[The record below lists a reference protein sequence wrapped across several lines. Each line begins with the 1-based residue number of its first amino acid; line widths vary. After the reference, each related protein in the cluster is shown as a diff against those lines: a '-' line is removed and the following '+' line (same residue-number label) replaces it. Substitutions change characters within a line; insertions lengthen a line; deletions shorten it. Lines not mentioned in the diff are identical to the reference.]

1 VLRRA
6 RIAGR
11 EEILGNALLVEHLP
25 AVPGEAGWVGAEGG
39 FRAEGEAAAV
49 EVGELEVV
57 AAGQDGFDEVGLGD
71 ADAQVVIDGPE
82 ASVEEV
88 VGGRGQV
95 QVILMGSDPMDRDLA
110 VTHPKIGLARHPLD
124 KDEPFGPPF
133 QPFVKVKIAV

>member
-1 VLRRA
+1 M
-6 RIAGR
+6 
-11 EEILGNALLVEHLP
+11 
-25 AVPGEAGWVGAEGG
+25 
-39 FRAEGEAAAV
+39 AV
-49 EVGELEVV
+49 EVGELEVRTT
-57 AAGQDGFDEVGLGD
+57 GEDGFGDVRVGDLDAEV
-71 ADAQVVIDGPE
+71 VVDGPE
-82 ASVEEV
+82 SGVEEV